1 MLKDEK
7 DRLIAREMKK
17 ISIAALGMYNRKKLY
32 IRAGELEKDLDF
44 ILQEKKRLDDL
55 RYSELSESEK
65 LVGSFFFIHKS
76 NATDVVNRERISSTA
91 YEFLHNTFGEYLTAN
106 CVVKEMQKIISWI
119 RTLVESDREEQW
131 ELGNQ
136 RAWVSGMAYTPLF
149 SRPVIIR
156 MIHDWA
162 SKYFIGKKRE
172 EVNVGLNNLLD
183 FEIPNIISGNV
194 LFDLKEVM
202 EEKENPYTHGDL
214 LKHAAIYS
222 ANLMILRTIIFDNE
236 YRFRFDDETWNKIFA
251 IWKYAFSEDELLNF
265 SNQFILDKASV
276 YSI

>member
-1 MLKDEK
+1 MCIR
-7 DRLIAREMKK
+7 DR
-17 ISIAALGMYNRKKLY
+17 
-32 IRAGELEKDLDF
+32 
-44 ILQEKKRLDDL
+44 
-55 RYSELSESEK
+55 
-65 LVGSFFFIHKS
+65 
-76 NATDVVNRERISSTA
+76 
-91 YEFLHNTFGEYLTAN
+91 HNTFVEYLTAN

-214 LKHAAIYS
+214 LKHAAIYLS
-222 ANLMILRTIIFDNE
+222 LIHI
-236 YRFRFDDETWNKIFA
+236 Y
-251 IWKYAFSEDELLNF
+251 
-265 SNQFILDKASV
+265 
-276 YSI
+276 